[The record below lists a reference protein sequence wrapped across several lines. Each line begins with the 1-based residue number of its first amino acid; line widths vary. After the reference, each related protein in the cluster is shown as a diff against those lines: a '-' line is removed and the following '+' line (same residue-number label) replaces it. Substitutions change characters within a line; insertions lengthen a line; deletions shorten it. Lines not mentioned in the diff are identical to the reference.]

1 MNVEQIMFDLNAKLA
16 EARQQARESGTKT
29 MAQVRALQSDASSI
43 EGRRRLKR
51 EQIEQESE

>member
-1 MNVEQIMFDLNAKLA
+1 MFDLNAKLA
-16 EARQQARESGTKT
+16 EARLQARESGTKT
-29 MAQVRALQSDASSI
+29 MAQVRALQRDASSI

>member
-1 MNVEQIMFDLNAKLA
+1 MFDLNAKLA
-16 EARQQARESGTKT
+16 EARLQARESGTKT